1 MYTLLSGL
9 YRYIVQKDEY
19 FVLILGL
26 DEAGK
31 TTLLEQTKTIFTKD
45 YRGMSLSKITTTVG
59 LNLGKIDVGS
69 TRLSFW
75 DLGKSCCFEIC
86 MSRGWARAKG
96 RKWEEEREENS
107 FVGG

>member
-9 YRYIVQKDEY
+9 YRYVVQKDEF

-26 DEAGK
+26 NDAGK

-45 YRGMSLSKITTTVG
+45 YRGMSLSKITATVG
-59 LNLGKIDVGS
+59 LNLGKIDVGR

-75 DLGKSCCFEIC
+75 DLGNRLIASPGKTW
-86 MSRGWARAKG
+86 R
-96 RKWEEEREENS
+96 
-107 FVGG
+107 